1 MSDVGFGSNRLQ
13 DTCQGHWRYLLSLEV
28 VLSTVDE
35 RLDSRIYMND
45 YRDFESEFGNGTC
58 N

>member
-1 MSDVGFGSNRLQ
+1 MTDFEIHVKVTGG
-13 DTCQGHWRYLLSLEV
+13 WYLLSLGVIVSIVNER
-28 VLSTVDE
+28 
-35 RLDSRIYMND
+35 RLDTRVYMND